1 MQKKLYAG
9 RTWLPRQYV
18 WKRSVFC
25 LFLSFLS
32 ICMEKK
38 CVLFIYFIYLFIYF
52 IYLFIYFVSTLS
64 SLGRNHVGLLFSNEE
79 QKMAG
84 P

>member
-1 MQKKLYAG
+1 MQKKIIC
-9 RTWLPRQYV
+9 
-18 WKRSVFC
+18 RSHLVAP
-25 LFLSFLS
+25 S

-38 CVLFIYFIYLFIYF
+38 CVLFISFISVNMYGKEVCFVYLFHLF
-52 IYLFIYFVSTLS
+52 VYLFHFVSTLS

>member
-1 MQKKLYAG
+1 
-9 RTWLPRQYV
+9 
-18 WKRSVFC
+18 
-25 LFLSFLS
+25 
-32 ICMEKK
+32 MEKK
-38 CVLFIYFIYLFIYF
+38 CVLFISFISVNMYGKEVCFVYLFHLF
-52 IYLFIYFVSTLS
+52 VYLFHLFVYLFHFVSTLS